1 MDLSKEQIR
10 EIIARRVAQEVKE
23 GDVITLGIGLP
34 TEVANYIP
42 ADVHVMFQ
50 SENGMVGLGKKA
62 TAETRDKSI
71 TNAGGMP
78 VEVKKG
84 GAFFDSEMAFSMIR
98 GGHINATVLGALQV
112 DEEGNLSNWMVPGV
126 FTPGMGGAMDLVVGA
141 QKVIVAMEHKAKG
154 EPKILKKCTLPLTAV
169 KEVDLIVTERCV
181 LRVKPRGL
189 ILQEVNPMFS
199 VDDVI
204 NSVGANLIIE
214 ENNLLAMAV

>member
-154 EPKILKKCTLPLTAV
+154 VE
-169 KEVDLIVTERCV
+169 
-181 LRVKPRGL
+181 PRGL